1 MASAKELNLDAVVQE
16 VLTRNPSLVEMTAA
30 WQAASAR
37 YPQVTSLDDPMF
49 AATFGPETIHPDD
62 PGVEFASRLEV
73 SQKLPW
79 PGKRR
84 LRGEN
89 ALAEASAA
97 ANTIDDMRL
106 QLIESAKDAFYEYY
120 LVGRALA
127 VNGET
132 LERLRQFRSAA
143 QALYRT
149 PPKEKKVSFQ
159 DVYQTDVEIGRTQE
173 RQVTLERMGRVA
185 VARMNTLMHRAPDL
199 PLPPPPKEVD
209 DALSLPEP
217 QTLRA
222 EALSRRPDLQA
233 LANHIAAEQ
242 ASLDLAYK
250 EFYPDLEPFFM
261 YDRFMGN
268 TSASRD
274 LATMLGVKLNLPV
287 WQGRRHGAVAEAEA
301 RIAQRRAE
309 FDALS
314 DRINFQVQDAYERVR
329 ESERVLKLY
338 KDRILPDIE
347 LNVKTAQA
355 DYKPGLVPAVSVIQA
370 ERDRLTLYDR
380 YYEAIAEYHRRLATL
395 ERAIG
400 GALDGAPRPQTNRP
414 SDPVGVEECS
424 PGQRPG
430 YPWAQSQKP

>member
-1 MASAKELNLDAVVQE
+1 
-16 VLTRNPSLVEMTAA
+16 
-30 WQAASAR
+30 
-37 YPQVTSLDDPMF
+37 
-49 AATFGPETIHPDD
+49 
-62 PGVEFASRLEV
+62 
-73 SQKLPW
+73 
-79 PGKRR
+79 
-84 LRGEN
+84 
-89 ALAEASAA
+89 
-97 ANTIDDMRL
+97 MRL

-127 VNGET
+127 VNEET

-143 QALYRT
+143 EALYRT

-159 DVYQTDVEIGRTQE
+159 DVYQADVEIGRTQE
-173 RQVTLERMGRVA
+173 RQVTLERMRRVA

-217 QTLRA
+217 QALRA

-287 WQGRRHGAVAEAEA
+287 WQARRHGAVAEAEA

-370 ERDRLTLYDR
+370 ERDRLALYDR
-380 YYEAIAEYHRRLATL
+380 YYEASAEYHRRLATL

-400 GALDGAPRPQTNRP
+400 GALDGAPRPQTNGP
-414 SDPVGVEECS
+414 SDPVGVKECS

-430 YPWAQSQKP
+430 YPGAQSQKP